1 MKILAIQNR
10 MGIGDMVIFLPFID
24 AIAKKYNCPID
35 ILVKES
41 SKASQ
46 ILKDNKNIGKIIIL
60 DRDNNDKNKRHDG
73 LIGFFALISDLKK
86 YDFDKVFIFNSSLR
100 FYLICKFAGI
110 KKIYQYPL
118 FKKKN
123 QHIIQAAQNFIK
135 KKLNLDVESN
145 PLIELKDSLIQNSK
159 RQYSINDNQTNIVL
173 GIGGSGPTKRI
184 PAEKFLLFMHMVTEQ
199 YDCKFFLATGDG
211 KDEQIILNQIMQSEF
226 KEKCVP
232 LDQKNLKEI
241 LPIIKNCQISI
252 CNDSSFSHLSAALGI
267 PTIVLVSDTPLLYGN
282 YSPRMHPIIP
292 DGEDTVGHDTLGKD
306 KINPEKIFNKL
317 KNILNLN

>member
-46 ILKDNKNIGKIIIL
+46 ILNNNKNIGKIIIL
-60 DRDNNDKNKRHDG
+60 DRDNKDKNKRHDG
-73 LIGFFALISDLKK
+73 LFGFFALISDLKK

-100 FYLICKFAGI
+100 FRLICKSAGI

-184 PAEKFLLFMHMVTEQ
+184 PAEKFLLFMHMATEQ
-199 YDCKFFLATGDG
+199 YDCKFFLATGNNI
-211 KDEQIILNQIMQSEF
+211 DEQVILKQIMQSEF

-232 LDQKNLKEI
+232 LDQKILNEI
-241 LPIIKNCQISI
+241 LPIIKNCQIAI
-252 CNDSSFSHLSAALGI
+252 CNDSSFSHLSAALSI

-282 YSPRMHPIIP
+282 YSPRMYPIIP
-292 DGEDTVGHDTLGKD
+292 DGEDAVGHNTLGKD
-306 KINPEKIFNKL
+306 KINPEKIYYKFK
-317 KNILNLN
+317 KILN

>member
-35 ILVKES
+35 ILVKEN

-46 ILKDNKNIGKIIIL
+46 ILNNNKNIGKIIIL
-60 DRDNNDKNKRHDG
+60 DRDNKDKNKRHDG
-73 LIGFFALISDLKK
+73 LFGFFALISDLKK

-100 FYLICKFAGI
+100 FRLICKFAVI

-159 RQYSINDNQTNIVL
+159 RQYIINDNQTNIIL

-184 PAEKFLLFMHMVTEQ
+184 PAEKFLLFMHMATEQ
-199 YDCKFFLATGDG
+199 YDCKFFLATGNNI
-211 KDEQIILNQIMQSEF
+211 DEQVILKQIMQSEF

-232 LDQKNLKEI
+232 LDQKILNEI
-241 LPIIKNCQISI
+241 LPIIKNCQIAI

-282 YSPRMHPIIP
+282 YSPRMYPIIP
-292 DGEDTVGHDTLGKD
+292 DGEDAVGHNTLGKD
-306 KINPEKIFNKL
+306 KINPEKIYYKFK
-317 KNILNLN
+317 KILN

>member
-35 ILVKES
+35 ILVKEN

-46 ILKDNKNIGKIIIL
+46 ILNDNKNIGKIIIL
-60 DRDNNDKNKRHDG
+60 DRDNKDKNKRHGG

-100 FYLICKFAGI
+100 FRLICKFAGI

-145 PLIELKDSLIQNSK
+145 PLIKLKDSLIQNSK
-159 RQYSINDNQTNIVL
+159 RQYSINDNQTNIIL

-184 PAEKFLLFMHMVTEQ
+184 PAEKFLLFMHMATEQ
-199 YDCKFFLATGDG
+199 YDCKFFLATGNNI
-211 KDEQIILNQIMQSEF
+211 DEQVILKQIMQSEF

-232 LDQKNLKEI
+232 LDQKILNEI
-241 LPIIKNCQISI
+241 LPIIKNCQIAI

-282 YSPRMHPIIP
+282 YSPRMYPIIP
-292 DGEDTVGHDTLGKD
+292 DGEDVVGHNTLGKD
-306 KINPEKIFNKL
+306 KINPEKIYYKFK
-317 KNILNLN
+317 KILN

>member
-100 FYLICKFAGI
+100 FRLIMKIAKI
-110 KKIYQYPL
+110 KDIYQYKL
-118 FKKKN
+118 FDKKKQN
-123 QHIIQAAQNFIK
+123 IIIAAQDFLK
-135 KKLNLDVESN
+135 KTIDLDVASN
-145 PLIELKDSLIQNSK
+145 PRLTISLKDINEASLKYKIQKKN
-159 RQYSINDNQTNIVL
+159 INILL
-173 GIGGSGPTKRI
+173 GIGGSGDTKRV
-184 PAEKFLLFMHMVTEQ
+184 PAEKYLEFIKLCTKNFQ
-199 YDCKFFLATGDG
+199 CQFFLATGKKPG
-211 KDEQIILNQIMQSEF
+211 EQEILDKILNSGFQNLCI
-226 KEKCVP
+226 P
-232 LDQKNLKEI
+232 LDDLQISET
-241 LPIIKNCQISI
+241 LPIIKNCNLAV
-252 CNDSSFSHLSAALGI
+252 CNDTSFSHFAAALGVE
-267 PTIVLVSDTPLLYGN
+267 TIVLMTDSPLLYGN
-282 YSPRMHPIIP
+282 YSTKMHPIIP
-292 DGEDTVGHDTLGKD
+292 EGEKTVTHNTRGKD
-306 KINPEKIFNKL
+306 RINSETIYL
-317 KNILNLN
+317 KMKNLLNLC

>member
-35 ILVKES
+35 ILVKEN

-46 ILKDNKNIGKIIIL
+46 ILNDNKNIGKIIIL
-60 DRDNNDKNKRHDG
+60 DRDNKDKNKRHDG

-145 PLIELKDSLIQNSK
+145 PLIKLKDSLIQNSK
-159 RQYSINDNQTNIVL
+159 RQYSINDNQTNIIL

-184 PAEKFLLFMHMVTEQ
+184 PAEKFLLFMHMATEQ
-199 YDCKFFLATGDG
+199 YDCKFFLATGNNKG
-211 KDEQIILNQIMQSEF
+211 EQVILKQIMQSEF

-232 LDQKNLKEI
+232 LDQKNLNEI
-241 LPIIKNCQISI
+241 LPIIKNCQIAI
-252 CNDSSFSHLSAALGI
+252 CNDSSFSHLSAALSI

-282 YSPRMHPIIP
+282 YSPRMYPIIP

-306 KINPEKIFNKL
+306 KINPEKIYYKFK
-317 KNILNLN
+317 KILN